1 MVRDKPLHDI
11 IKSPAECGKK
21 EKFMQKVT
29 LTQSTINLAETVKQ
43 NKVVYDTTETTHIVA
58 STKSL
63 NILLQ
68 ELKEKNINVNKVKVA
83 DVWCSRA
90 VVNKHLAE
98 LAKDTFA
105 DEKMQALFIEYM
117 QKQLE
122 KMCIFEK

>member
-1 MVRDKPLHDI
+1 
-11 IKSPAECGKK
+11 
-21 EKFMQKVT
+21 MQKVT
-29 LTQSTINLAETVKQ
+29 LTQSTINLNETVKQ

-68 ELKEKNINVNKVKVA
+68 ELKEKNINVNKVKVV

-105 DEKMQALFIEYM
+105 DEKMQTLFVEYM
-117 QKQLE
+117 RKQLE

>member
-1 MVRDKPLHDI
+1 
-11 IKSPAECGKK
+11 
-21 EKFMQKVT
+21 MQKVT
-29 LTQSTINLAETVKQ
+29 LTQSTINLNETVKQ

-68 ELKEKNINVNKVKVA
+68 ELKEKNINVNKVKVV

-90 VVNKHLAE
+90 VVNKHLEA
-98 LAKDTFA
+98 LAKDTFT

>member
-1 MVRDKPLHDI
+1 
-11 IKSPAECGKK
+11 
-21 EKFMQKVT
+21 MQKVT
-29 LTQSTINLAETVKQ
+29 LTQSTINLTETVKQ

-83 DVWCSRA
+83 DVWCNRA

-98 LAKDTFA
+98 LAKDTFL
-105 DEKMQALFIEYM
+105 DEKMQKLFVEYM

>member
-1 MVRDKPLHDI
+1 
-11 IKSPAECGKK
+11 
-21 EKFMQKVT
+21 MQKVT
-29 LTQSTINLAETVKQ
+29 LTQSTINLTETVKQ

-68 ELKEKNINVNKVKVA
+68 ELKEKNINVNKVAVT
-83 DVWCSRA
+83 DVWCNR
-90 VVNKHLAE
+90 VIVNKHLEA

-105 DEKMQALFIEYM
+105 DEKMQKLFVEYM
-117 QKQLE
+117 KKQLE

>member
-1 MVRDKPLHDI
+1 
-11 IKSPAECGKK
+11 
-21 EKFMQKVT
+21 MQKVT
-29 LTQSTINLAETVKQ
+29 LTQSTINLTETVKQ

-90 VVNKHLAE
+90 VVNKHLVE